1 MSSAEGRAPRRGD
14 LMLAIGCLVALLV
27 TVLPL
32 LRVVAPGPWLAGTV
46 ALVTALL
53 ATGFVARRLRLP
65 AIAVS
70 LAEAAVWLVVM
81 TTVFLGGT
89 ALLGLIPTVATV
101 QAVPGLIDAAMTEI
115 YHGVAPM
122 AATAPLAF
130 LIVGATGLLAIAVDH
145 VVITARMPLLAAI
158 ALVMVSLIP
167 AIAVPVEPDILAF
180 VLLAACILFLVR
192 AETQSR
198 APGPARRDRP
208 GADAATPLAGVTAT
222 AAGIGV
228 VAVVVA
234 LVVTPSL
241 PQPVLRAGSNPFG
254 TGVGLD
260 ASLELGDDLRRPREI
275 EIMRV
280 HSSAPAPPYLRATTL
295 SDFDGEVWTPDVS
308 RSIPLD
314 NPNEFGAVSVDGD
327 IRVDE
332 YVTTVEVENLS
343 STWLPVSFPAV
354 GVDGLVGQWAAVPWN
369 RTVIARAGSSQGET
383 YQVTTHVPRPT
394 LEQIRLADATWPG
407 LPNDTTAVPRDVPA
421 IVGALAREVTAEAFT
436 DYDRLA
442 ALQSWFRGADFRY
455 SLSAPVEDGFDGS
468 GAEAIAQ
475 FLEVREGYCIHFA
488 SAFALMART
497 LDMPSRIVVG
507 FLPGAST
514 TEVIDGETV
523 HSITTS
529 RTHAWPEVYF
539 DGIGWVGFEPTNSLG
554 SPTAFSAA
562 STDPVTGDTG
572 STPSSAATASPTP
585 TAGQDPQDVGQDDSG
600 TASGPLTATGTGWP
614 PAAIGLLIAALLA
627 LPAVAREVR
636 RRGQLS
642 QAGDGDAAAAWTLVQ
657 DAAIDL
663 GIPVPPSE
671 TPRALGERLVARH
684 GAPAEQMGLLVN
696 AIERAAYAPS
706 RAQYWEGDTLPD
718 AARTVRAAMTA
729 QVPLARRVLAVIVPR
744 SLAIRPGTAYA
755 AAGPGRPGAPRP
767 TR

>member
-1 MSSAEGRAPRRGD
+1 MSSADARAPRRGD
-14 LMLAIGCLVALLV
+14 LTLAIGCLVALLV

-46 ALVTALL
+46 ALMTALL

-70 LAEAAVWLVVM
+70 LAEAAVWIVVM
-81 TTVFLGGT
+81 TTAFLSGT
-89 ALLGLIPTVATV
+89 ALLGIIPTVATV

-115 YHGVAPM
+115 YHGIAPM

-130 LIVGATGLLAIAVDH
+130 LIVGATGLLTIAVDH
-145 VVITARMPLLAAI
+145 VVITARMPLLAAV

-198 APGPARRDRP
+198 TPGPARRER
-208 GADAATPLAGVTAT
+208 GADATPPLAGVTAT

-234 LVVTPSL
+234 LVITPAL

-280 HSSAPAPPYLRATTL
+280 HSSAPTPPYLRATTL
-295 SDFDGEVWTPDVS
+295 SDFDGEVWMPDVS

-314 NPNEFGAVSVDGD
+314 APNEFGDVSVDED

-354 GVDGLVGQWAAVPWN
+354 QVDGLAGQWAAVPWN

-394 LEQIRLADATWPG
+394 LEQIRLADARWPG
-407 LPNDTTAVPRDVPA
+407 LPNDTTAVPAGVPA
-421 IVGALAREVTAEAFT
+421 VVGALAREVTADAFT
-436 DYDRLA
+436 DYDRLE

-455 SLSAPVEDGFDGS
+455 SLSAPVDEGFDGS

-507 FLPGAST
+507 FLPGSST

-539 DGIGWVGFEPTNSLG
+539 DGIGWVAFEPTNSLG

-562 STDPVTGDTG
+562 PTDPLTGDPAVTP
-572 STPSSAATASPTP
+572 STPANASPTP
-585 TAGQDPQDVGQDDSG
+585 TAGQDPRDVGQDETG
-600 TASGPLTATGTGWP
+600 AASGPLTATGTGWP
-614 PAAIGLLIAALLA
+614 PAAIVLLIAALLA

-636 RRGQLS
+636 RRSQLA

-684 GAPAEQMGLLVN
+684 GAPAEQMGRLVD

-718 AARTVRAAMTA
+718 AVRTVRAAMMA
-729 QVPLARRVLAVIVPR
+729 QVPLTQRVLAILAPR

-755 AAGPGRPGAPRP
+755 AAAQRR
-767 TR
+767 R